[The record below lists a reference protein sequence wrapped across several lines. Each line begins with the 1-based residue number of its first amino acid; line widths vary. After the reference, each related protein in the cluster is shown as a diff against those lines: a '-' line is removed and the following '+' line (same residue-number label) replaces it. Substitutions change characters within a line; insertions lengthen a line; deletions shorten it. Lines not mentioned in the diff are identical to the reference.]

1 MLFAVLS
8 ACLAEQPAECGPV
21 VLAGRDFDTAAEC
34 REQAP
39 RLAADWLAGQPDL
52 VRDRLE
58 CRALADLAA
67 LPLQP
72 VAEGVHVHLG
82 QIAPFEDSPDGWIA
96 NLGVVIGRDSIAVI
110 DAGTSRAQGQALL
123 AAIRGISDKP
133 VSHVILTHL
142 HPDHALGAS
151 VFAEAGAAVAGHA
164 RLADALRARG
174 PVYLANMT
182 RLYGP
187 AAMIGTRIVP
197 PDMAVADRLEID
209 LGGRV
214 LTLTAAGPAHSDTDL
229 TVLDRTTGTLFAGDL
244 VFRGLT
250 PIVDG
255 SLPGWL
261 DWMDRMD
268 GTAPHMGTVVPGH
281 GPLAAGWDQA
291 APAQRD
297 FLTAL
302 DRATRQALD
311 AGLPL
316 SEAVPAIVEALK
328 PAAGDW
334 VSFADSVARDATAA
348 YKELEWE

>member
-8 ACLAEQPAECGPV
+8 ACLAGNPAVCGPV
-21 VLAGRDFDTAAEC
+21 VLTGRPFDTASEC

-39 RLAADWLAGQPDL
+39 RFAADWLAGQPGLTQDG
-52 VRDRLE
+52 LE
-58 CRALADLAA
+58 CRALSDLAA

-82 QIAPFEDSPDGWIA
+82 QIAPFEDSPDGRIA

-133 VSHVILTHL
+133 VSHVILTHA

-151 VFAEAGAAVAGHA
+151 VFAEAGAAVVGHG
-164 RLADALRARG
+164 RLADALRTRG
-174 PVYLANMT
+174 PVYLDNMT
-182 RLYGP
+182 RIYGS
-187 AAMIGTRIVP
+187 AAMIGTRIVL
-197 PDMAVADRLEID
+197 PDVAVTDRLEID
-209 LGGRV
+209 LGGRI
-214 LTLTAAGPAHSDTDL
+214 LTLTAAGPAHSDSDL
-229 TVLDRTTGTLFAGDL
+229 TVLDRTTETLFAGDL

-261 DWMDRMD
+261 AWMEGAGHGGM
-268 GTAPHMGTVVPGH
+268 VVPGH
-281 GPLAAGWDQA
+281 GPVAADWSSAILPQ
-291 APAQRD
+291 QT

-302 DRATRQALD
+302 GDATRQTLD

-316 SEAVPAIVEALK
+316 SRAVPAIVEALR
-328 PAAGDW
+328 PLSGEWIA
-334 VSFADSVARDATAA
+334 FPDSAARDATAVF
-348 YKELEWE
+348 KELEWR